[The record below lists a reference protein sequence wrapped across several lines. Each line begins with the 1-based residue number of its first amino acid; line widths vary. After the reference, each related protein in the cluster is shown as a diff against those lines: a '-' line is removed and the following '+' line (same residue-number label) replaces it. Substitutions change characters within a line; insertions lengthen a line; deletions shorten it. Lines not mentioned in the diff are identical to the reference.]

1 MLKAHNRSY
10 PAVSTNPE
18 AEPYWEGARAG
29 RLMIKHCN
37 GCGKPHFYP
46 RTICPRC
53 GSDAT
58 EWRSSSGK
66 GTLYT
71 YSAMRRTKEPYAIAF
86 VTLEEGVSMM
96 TNIVDCDL
104 DELRIGQKVVLRWQN
119 AEDGTPI
126 PVFTPA

>member
-10 PAVSTNPE
+10 PPVTTNPE
-18 AEPYWEGARAG
+18 VQPYWDGARAG
-29 RLMIKHCN
+29 KLLIKHCTA
-37 GCGKPHFYP
+37 CDKPHFYP
-46 RTICPRC
+46 RAICPHC
-53 GSDAT
+53 MSDRT
-58 EWRSSSGK
+58 EWKEASGK

-71 YSAMRRTKEPYAIAF
+71 YTVMRRTKEPYAIAF
-86 VTLEEGVSMM
+86 VTLAEGISMM